1 LRSDRHG
8 AYLMASFLKKIFSAF
23 SGSASSGEEKQ
34 AESSEPVLHGD
45 CRIYVEP
52 LREGNQLRL
61 AGRIEKDVNGEIL
74 TRTFIRADLFTSKE
88 DAMDCTLRKA
98 KMIIDQN
105 GPALFA
111 DGEKTRS
118 T

>member
-1 LRSDRHG
+1 
-8 AYLMASFLKKIFSAF
+8 MASFLKKIFSAF
-23 SGSASSGEEKQ
+23 SSDSSGTSDKP
-34 AESSEPVLHGD
+34 AKSSEPVLHGD

-52 LREGNQLRL
+52 QQEGNQLRL
-61 AGRIEKDVNGEIL
+61 AGRIEKDVNGETL

-111 DGEKTRS
+111 DGEKSRS

>member
-1 LRSDRHG
+1 
-8 AYLMASFLKKIFSAF
+8 MASFLKKIFSAL
-23 SGSASSGEEKQ
+23 SGSTASSENKQ
-34 AESSEPVLHGD
+34 TESAEPVLHGD

-61 AGRIEKDVNGEIL
+61 AGRIEKDVNGETL
-74 TRTFIRADLFTSKE
+74 TRTFIRADLFTSRE
-88 DAMDCTLRKA
+88 DAVDCTLRKA

-105 GPALFA
+105 GPSLFA
-111 DGEKTRS
+111 DGEKSRS